1 MQGIFRKEN
10 TDKALKYGI
19 YRHLPTYEKIIR
31 NLVSFFV
38 IKIYNSELLRLRLG
52 KFLHG
57 VSESADLLYD
67 NSVDKKD
74 KEVDLAPDDIKGYVM
89 QRKK

>member
-31 NLVSFFV
+31 NLVSFFYEKV
-38 IKIYNSELLRLRLG
+38 VKWCKYSPGSSIYGYGKDCSETICAIENPLKMIWLW
-52 KFLHG
+52 
-57 VSESADLLYD
+57 
-67 NSVDKKD
+67 
-74 KEVDLAPDDIKGYVM
+74 
-89 QRKK
+89 